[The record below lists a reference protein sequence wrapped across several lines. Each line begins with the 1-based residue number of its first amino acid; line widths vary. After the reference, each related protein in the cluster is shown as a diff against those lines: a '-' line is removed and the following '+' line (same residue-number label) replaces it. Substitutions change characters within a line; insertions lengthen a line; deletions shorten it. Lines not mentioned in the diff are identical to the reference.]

1 LIRDEKMEKKRILFL
16 AWIFG
21 NEIDIG

>member
-1 LIRDEKMEKKRILFL
+1 LIRDEKMGKKRILFL

>member
-1 LIRDEKMEKKRILFL
+1 LIRNEKMEKKRILFL